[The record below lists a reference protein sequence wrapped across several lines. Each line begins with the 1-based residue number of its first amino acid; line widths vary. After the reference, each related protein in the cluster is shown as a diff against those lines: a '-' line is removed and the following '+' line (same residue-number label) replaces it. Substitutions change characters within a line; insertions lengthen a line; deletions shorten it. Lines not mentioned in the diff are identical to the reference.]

1 MKRKQYIFY
10 TTTKFLSNG
19 IRENE
24 YVVNHLINFI
34 PAITIDCN
42 PPYVAGKID
51 GKWLKYRKGFKPDA
65 YNKLE
70 CEKRVG
76 MSLLSIE

>member
-1 MKRKQYIFY
+1 MKNKYIEY
-10 TTTKFLSNG
+10 STNKFLTDG

-24 YVVNHLINFI
+24 YIVHHYINFI

-42 PPYVAGKID
+42 TPYIAGKID
-51 GKWLKYRKGFKPDA
+51 SKWLKYRKGSKPSL

-70 CEKRVG
+70 CEKYIG
-76 MSLLSIE
+76 MSLLPLN